1 MPQTTILITGTNRG
15 LGLGLLTR
23 YLSLPSHTLI
33 ACVRSPTHPTFLS
46 LTTLPRGPNSTLIVL
61 KLDASISSDA
71 AAAIREIREKYGV
84 AHLDVVIAAAGIC
97 TACPKVAEVDIEELK
112 GHIDINLHA
121 VVALYQATREMLK
134 ESKRKGGP
142 MFVAIGSTAGCLG
155 WVLLFLVP

>member
-1 MPQTTILITGTNRG
+1 M
-15 LGLGLLTR
+15 
-23 YLSLPSHTLI
+23 
-33 ACVRSPTHPTFLS
+33 
-46 LTTLPRGPNSTLIVL
+46 
-61 KLDASISSDA
+61 LDAGYQPGA
-71 AAAIREIREKYGV
+71 RQ
-84 AHLDVVIAAAGIC
+84 L
-97 TACPKVAEVDIEELK
+97 TALVAEVDIEELK